1 MRKLFFM
8 FIQYFYYLLNYFKIY
23 LLLFPLF
30 LFIHY
35 FVILFP
41 KFQFFLALKLHFLQA
56 KN

>member
-8 FIQYFYYLLNYFKIY
+8 FIQYFYYLLNYFKTY
-23 LLLFPLF
+23 LLLFPIF

>member
-8 FIQYFYYLLNYFKIY
+8 FIQYYYYLLNYFKIY
-23 LLLFPLF
+23 LLLFRLF